1 MSRFRHVELQYA
13 SRLLNHG
20 PTILI
25 TSYDAPS
32 DRRNVMAAA
41 WSMPVEFAPPRV
53 AIVVD
58 KSTWTREIIERNGT
72 FGIVVPGVAAA
83 SWTYA
88 VGSVSGRDEDKF
100 NAWGIPVV
108 TGPELGL
115 PLIEEKC
122 LAWMEC
128 RLLPATAA
136 QTQYDTLF
144 GEVVSAAA
152 DERAFVTGRWQFDP
166 ASSGHRQ
173 FCRQRPS
180 CAGKLPRRISVTCRG
195 RPVFPLPGLRPP
207 FNPVGGGDR
216 RWGSGQTLFYT
227 GW

>member
-13 SRLLNHG
+13 SRLLN
-20 PTILI
+20 P
-25 TSYDAPS
+25 SYDAQS
-32 DRRNVMAAA
+32 GRRNVMSAA

-58 KSTWTREIIERNGT
+58 KSTWTREIIERNGA

-83 SWTYA
+83 SWVYA

-100 NAWGIPVV
+100 NAYGIPVV
-108 TGPELGL
+108 NGPELGL

-136 QTQYDTLF
+136 QEQYDTLF
-144 GEVVSAAA
+144 GEVVAAAA
-152 DERAFVTGRWQFDP
+152 DERAFVSGRWQFDDDKLNTIHHLGTGNFV
-166 ASSGHRQ
+166 AS
-173 FCRQRPS
+173 
-180 CAGKLPRRISVTCRG
+180 G
-195 RPVFPLPGLRPP
+195 RHVQANTPH
-207 FNPVGGGDR
+207 N
-216 RWGSGQTLFYT
+216 
-227 GW
+227 

>member
-32 DRRNVMAAA
+32 QRRNVMAAA
-41 WSMPVEFAPPRV
+41 WSMPVEFAPPRL

-58 KSTWTREIIERNGT
+58 KSAWTREIIERNGT
-72 FGIVVPGVAAA
+72 FGIVVPGVEAA

-88 VGSVSGRDEDKF
+88 VGSISGRDEDKF
-100 NAWGIPVV
+100 NAYGIPVV
-108 TGPELGL
+108 QGPELGL

-136 QTQYDTLF
+136 RSSTTIKLIPCIISAPATLSPA
-144 GEVVSAAA
+144 VATSAPIP
-152 DERAFVTGRWQFDP
+152 RKSR
-166 ASSGHRQ
+166 
-173 FCRQRPS
+173 
-180 CAGKLPRRISVTCRG
+180 LPH
-195 RPVFPLPGLRPP
+195 
-207 FNPVGGGDR
+207 
-216 RWGSGQTLFYT
+216 
-227 GW
+227 

>member
-32 DRRNVMAAA
+32 DRRNVM
-41 WSMPVEFAPPRV
+41 
-53 AIVVD
+53 
-58 KSTWTREIIERNGT
+58 
-72 FGIVVPGVAAA
+72 
-83 SWTYA
+83 A

-152 DERAFVTGRWQFDP
+152 DERAFVTGRWQFDDDKLNTLHHLGTGNFV
-166 ASSGHRQ
+166 AS
-173 FCRQRPS
+173 
-180 CAGKLPRRISVTCRG
+180 G
-195 RPVFPLPGLRPP
+195 RHVRANSL
-207 FNPVGGGDR
+207 DE
-216 RWGSGQTLFYT
+216 
-227 GW
+227 

>member
-88 VGSVSGRDEDKF
+88 VGSVSGRDE
-100 NAWGIPVV
+100 
-108 TGPELGL
+108 ELGL

-152 DERAFVTGRWQFDP
+152 DERAFVTGRWQFDDDKLNTLHHLGTGNFV
-166 ASSGHRQ
+166 AS
-173 FCRQRPS
+173 
-180 CAGKLPRRISVTCRG
+180 G
-195 RPVFPLPGLRPP
+195 RHVRANSL
-207 FNPVGGGDR
+207 DE
-216 RWGSGQTLFYT
+216 
-227 GW
+227 

>member
-25 TSYDAPS
+25 TSYDAAS
-32 DRRNVMAAA
+32 DRRNVMAATGRCR
-41 WSMPVEFAPPRV
+41 WNSPRRGWLSWWIK
-53 AIVVD
+53 AR
-58 KSTWTREIIERNGT
+58 TREIIERNGT

-100 NAWGIPVV
+100 NAYGIPVV

-152 DERAFVTGRWQFDP
+152 DERAFVTGRWQFDDDKLNTLHHLGTGNFV
-166 ASSGHRQ
+166 AS
-173 FCRQRPS
+173 
-180 CAGKLPRRISVTCRG
+180 G
-195 RPVFPLPGLRPP
+195 RHVRANSL
-207 FNPVGGGDR
+207 DE
-216 RWGSGQTLFYT
+216 
-227 GW
+227 

>member
-1 MSRFRHVELQYA
+1 MESWLIPAAPVTVVEEIKKSRFIT
-13 SRLLNHG
+13 LLAHTDG
-20 PTILI
+20 
-25 TSYDAPS
+25 
-32 DRRNVMAAA
+32 VAAA
-41 WSMPVEFAPPRV
+41 KAFVESVRADHPDARHHCVAWVAGPPDDSQQLGFSDDGEP
-53 AIVVD
+53 AGTAGKPMLD

-152 DERAFVTGRWQFDP
+152 DERAFVTGRWQFDDDKLNTLHHLGTGNFV
-166 ASSGHRQ
+166 AS
-173 FCRQRPS
+173 
-180 CAGKLPRRISVTCRG
+180 G
-195 RPVFPLPGLRPP
+195 RHVRANSL
-207 FNPVGGGDR
+207 DE
-216 RWGSGQTLFYT
+216 
-227 GW
+227 

>member
-72 FGIVVPGVAAA
+72 FGIVPAGPTPSAA
-83 SWTYA
+83 
-88 VGSVSGRDEDKF
+88 
-100 NAWGIPVV
+100 
-108 TGPELGL
+108 
-115 PLIEEKC
+115 
-122 LAWMEC
+122 
-128 RLLPATAA
+128 
-136 QTQYDTLF
+136 
-144 GEVVSAAA
+144 SAAA
-152 DERAFVTGRWQFDP
+152 MRTN
-166 ASSGHRQ
+166 SM
-173 FCRQRPS
+173 
-180 CAGKLPRRISVTCRG
+180 
-195 RPVFPLPGLRPP
+195 PG
-207 FNPVGGGDR
+207 
-216 RWGSGQTLFYT
+216 GSR
-227 GW
+227 

>member
-72 FGIVVPGVAAA
+72 F
-83 SWTYA
+83 
-88 VGSVSGRDEDKF
+88 F
-100 NAWGIPVV
+100 
-108 TGPELGL
+108 
-115 PLIEEKC
+115 
-122 LAWMEC
+122 
-128 RLLPATAA
+128 
-136 QTQYDTLF
+136 F
-144 GEVVSAAA
+144 
-152 DERAFVTGRWQFDP
+152 FVTGFSEFFW
-166 ASSGHRQ
+166 
-173 FCRQRPS
+173 
-180 CAGKLPRRISVTCRG
+180 
-195 RPVFPLPGLRPP
+195 
-207 FNPVGGGDR
+207 
-216 RWGSGQTLFYT
+216 Y
-227 GW
+227 

>member
-108 TGPELGL
+108 TVRSWGCADRGEMSGMDGVPVAAGDGGP
-115 PLIEEKC
+115 
-122 LAWMEC
+122 
-128 RLLPATAA
+128 
-136 QTQYDTLF
+136 
-144 GEVVSAAA
+144 
-152 DERAFVTGRWQFDP
+152 DP
-166 ASSGHRQ
+166 VRH
-173 FCRQRPS
+173 
-180 CAGKLPRRISVTCRG
+180 
-195 RPVFPLPGLRPP
+195 PVR
-207 FNPVGGGDR
+207 GGGLCR
-216 RWGSGQTLFYT
+216 RR
-227 GW
+227 

>member
-1 MSRFRHVELQYA
+1 MSRFRHVELRSTPA
-13 SRLLNHG
+13 RLLNHG

-41 WSMPVEFAPPRV
+41 WSMPVDSPAAV

-100 NAWGIPVV
+100 NAWG
-108 TGPELGL
+108 
-115 PLIEEKC
+115 
-122 LAWMEC
+122 
-128 RLLPATAA
+128 
-136 QTQYDTLF
+136 
-144 GEVVSAAA
+144 S
-152 DERAFVTGRWQFDP
+152 RW
-166 ASSGHRQ
+166 
-173 FCRQRPS
+173 
-180 CAGKLPRRISVTCRG
+180 
-195 RPVFPLPGLRPP
+195 
-207 FNPVGGGDR
+207 
-216 RWGSGQTLFYT
+216 
-227 GW
+227 